1 MLILIDTVPSYFAL
15 DQSKNPLDIRA
26 SLTKGEYVMGRVNRA
41 ELSVANRKILA
52 DVQAQSADLDRI
64 FAGSTQVGDLLQ
76 ATRFDIRRDALL
88 LANRAKKLLGAKELN
103 LERISG
109 LCTGYNA
116 LFVHESLLN

>member
-15 DQSKNPLDIRA
+15 DQSKNPPDIRA

-52 DVQAQSADLDRI
+52 DVQAQSADQDRI

-76 ATRFDIRRDALL
+76 ATRFDIRRDTLL

-103 LERISG
+103 LE
-109 LCTGYNA
+109 
-116 LFVHESLLN
+116 